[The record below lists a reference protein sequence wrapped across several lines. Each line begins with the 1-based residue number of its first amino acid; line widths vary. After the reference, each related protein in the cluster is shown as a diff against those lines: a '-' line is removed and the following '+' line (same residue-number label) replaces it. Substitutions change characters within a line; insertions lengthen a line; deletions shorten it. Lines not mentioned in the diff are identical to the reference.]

1 MNKFNASIVGAVAV
15 TAAALIIAQH
25 QSKSKLEEENRILLS
40 QRDQPTGLVEDHTPL
55 SNGRE
60 ENKRAGAGL
69 DQPTRDLLRLR
80 GEVARLGQNQSE
92 LEALR
97 KETEKLRQEIRLL
110 RGPSLREQYGWSY
123 LDTNSIP
130 EIELGATREE
140 VLTELR
146 RVDSRILGDEDKF
159 VHAEIFPM
167 AAANTSGGFAK
178 ITMELYFE
186 DGKLTTRKDLPVRQ
200 QTGF

>member
-1 MNKFNASIVGAVAV
+1 VNKFNAAIVGVVAAI
-15 TAAALIIAQH
+15 AAALIIAQH
-25 QSKSKLEEENRILLS
+25 QSKSKLKENRILLS
-40 QRDQPTGLVEDHTPL
+40 QRDQPTGLVEDHAAL
-55 SNGRE
+55 SNGPE

-69 DQPTRDLLRLR
+69 DQPTRDLLRVR
-80 GEVARLGQNQSE
+80 SEIARLRQSQGE

-97 KETEKLRQEIRLL
+97 KETEKLRPEIRLL
-110 RGPSLREQYGWSY
+110 RGPSLREQYGWSC

-130 EIELGATREE
+130 ELELGATRDD
-140 VLTELR
+140 VLMELP
-146 RVDSRILGDEDKF
+146 RVDPRILSDEEKF

-186 DGKLTTRKDLPVRQ
+186 DGKLTTRKDLPERQ